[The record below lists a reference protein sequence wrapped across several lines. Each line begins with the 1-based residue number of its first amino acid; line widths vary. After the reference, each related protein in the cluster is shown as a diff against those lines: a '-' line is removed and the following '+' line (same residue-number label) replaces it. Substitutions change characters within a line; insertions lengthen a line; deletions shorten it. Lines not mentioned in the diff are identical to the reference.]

1 MENGESEIGAA
12 NCAAISEANAGVS
25 LAWGIKSW
33 ALLFVL
39 ALTLGGG
46 CKDKPEPEAPFDYAD
61 GVLVVNE
68 GNFQGGNASLS
79 FIRRTDDSLREDI
92 FELAN
97 ARPLGDVAQ
106 SVTIV
111 GNRAYIVVNNSGKV
125 EVVDLPSLESRCTI
139 TGLQSPRYL
148 LPIGNNKALV
158 SDLYSKTISVVNL
171 SECNVDGTIATGGWT
186 EEMLMIGNRVFVTQT
201 GTDKLLVIDP
211 TALTLIDS
219 VYVGREPN
227 SLVQDQNGKL
237 WVLCGNALGQAVP
250 QLVRLNP
257 DSLNLEA
264 VFPFAAATQAPSKL
278 CINVAGDQLFF
289 LNGGIFQMAITDG
302 SLPTQ
307 AWIPQGGHT
316 WYGLAVDPLTDL
328 IYAGDA
334 LDYQRRGVVYR
345 YATGSSTPLASFQS
359 GIIPGEF
366 AFLP

>member
-1 MENGESEIGAA
+1 METRKIG
-12 NCAAISEANAGVS
+12 AAISEANPRVFQS
-25 LAWGIKSW
+25 LEIARW
-33 ALLFVL
+33 ALLFLL
-39 ALTLGGG
+39 ATTTFLG
-46 CKDKPEPEAPFDYAD
+46 CKDKPEPEVPFDYAD

-68 GNFQGGNASLS
+68 GNFQGGNASLG
-79 FIRRTDDSLREDI
+79 FIRLTDDSLREDI
-92 FELAN
+92 FELEN

-111 GNRAYIVVNNSGKV
+111 GNRAYIVVNNSGKI
-125 EVVDLPSLESRCTI
+125 EVVDLPSLKSSCTI

-158 SDLYSKTISVVNL
+158 SDLYSKSISVVNL
-171 SECNVDGTIATGGWT
+171 VGCNVEGTIATGGWT
-186 EEMLMIGNRVFVTQT
+186 EEMLMVGNRVFVTQT

-211 TALTLIDS
+211 STLTLTDS

-264 VFPFAAATQAPSKL
+264 VFPFSSATQAPSKL
-278 CINVAGDQLFF
+278 CINIAGNQLFF

-307 AWIPQGGHT
+307 AWIPQGSHT

-345 YATGSSTPLASFQS
+345 YTTGSSTPLASFPS